1 MRGLR
6 ILFVLCLAAT
16 AAWASPDTEGDLVKK
31 ARDNIRQAETELSQ
45 ACQKYSEG
53 YPDDGVKGLQQFMK
67 LVEQAYAWLGETHR
81 DPRKKP
87 AGFKDM
93 ELKIRVFIRKL
104 EDLKV
109 SLPQDER
116 EPVEKSIKRLHE
128 IHDDLVMGLL
138 NKPRKDE

>member
-1 MRGLR
+1 MGGLL
-6 ILFVLCLAAT
+6 IFVVLCLT
-16 AAWASPDTEGDLVKK
+16 APGVVASTDSEGDLVKK
-31 ARDNIRQAETELSQ
+31 ARENIRLAEIELNQ
-45 ACQKYSEG
+45 TCQKYNEG
-53 YPDDGVKGLQQFMK
+53 YPEDGLKSLGQFMK

-93 ELKIRVFIRKL
+93 ELKIRAFIRKL
-104 EDLKV
+104 EDLKS

-138 NKPRKDE
+138 NKPHKEN